1 MGLTIPKEP
10 TEIKEFIKDVR
21 TRLGSSTNIDWD
33 SLAVWSF
40 NKLPGYLWS
49 HWREDLKEKGITWQI
64 FLRILKLRTLDIIE
78 WGLRNS
84 ISWNELVKR
93 LEATIESYSHNGDKF

>member
-21 TRLGSSTNIDWD
+21 ARLGSSTNIDWD

-49 HWREDLKEKGITWQI
+49 HWREDLKEKGINLAD
-64 FLRILKLRTLDIIE
+64 FSKDIKAEDI
-78 WGLRNS
+78 R
-84 ISWNELVKR
+84 
-93 LEATIESYSHNGDKF
+93 HN